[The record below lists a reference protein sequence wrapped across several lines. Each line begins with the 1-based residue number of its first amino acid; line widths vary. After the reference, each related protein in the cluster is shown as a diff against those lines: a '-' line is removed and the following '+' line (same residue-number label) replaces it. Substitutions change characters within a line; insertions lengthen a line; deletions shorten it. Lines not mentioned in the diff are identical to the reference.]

1 MYAIVQT
8 GGRQFRLSPQETVK
22 IPKVEAPVGGTVEL
36 DQVLLVHGDGG
47 LAVGRPLV
55 EGAKVLAE
63 VVDQGREEKI
73 VVFQKKRRKRFTR
86 KRGHRQP
93 FTEIRVKEI
102 LSA

>member
-8 GGRQFRLSPQETVK
+8 GGLQFRVRPEETLR
-22 IPKVEAPVGGTVEL
+22 IPRVETPVGATLEL
-36 DQVLLVHGDGG
+36 DRVLLVHGDSG
-47 LAVGRPLV
+47 LTVGRPLV

-63 VVDQGREEKI
+63 VLEQGREGKI
-73 VVFQKKRRKRFTR
+73 VVFHKKRRKRFQR
-86 KRGHRQP
+86 KKGHRQP